1 MVSAWRQS
9 EEVHHFY
16 HASSP
21 LKVPMPSKEE
31 PPLVTF
37 LNNSAIAI
45 QTLLHSNETQQSQ
58 AEGIQQPASSSG
70 RKLPDT
76 AAFSSGQAGHLGT
89 PRTAV
94 ESAKYWKSESR
105 LEEARRVPFACTNC
119 LAAFGEVDTLA
130 SHIEVCP
137 WPTPYLCRLC
147 SHPCPDWG
155 ALRDHNRTVHVRND
169 NTCEFCLGRH
179 RRRGNAMLHVMQH
192 MRVLQFMCNM
202 CLVAF
207 KAKNLL
213 ADHVRRFHRRS
224 IVHTVA
230 SPKAARGQSVALA
243 ENAQAQQNEPA
254 VEHPFKCDVCCAV
267 FANESSLQEH
277 ALHHEDESLL
287 MPEAGLS
294 CSQQPRVEEV

>member
-1 MVSAWRQS
+1 
-9 EEVHHFY
+9 
-16 HASSP
+16 
-21 LKVPMPSKEE
+21 
-31 PPLVTF
+31 
-37 LNNSAIAI
+37 
-45 QTLLHSNETQQSQ
+45 TQQSQ

-76 AAFSSGQAGHLGT
+76 AAFSSGQAGHLAT

-94 ESAKYWKSESR
+94 EHWKSESR

-119 LAAFGEVDTLA
+119 LAAFGGVDTLA

-137 WPTPYLCRLC
+137 WPKPYLCSLC

-155 ALRDHNRTVHVRND
+155 ALRDHNRTAHVRNDND

-192 MRVLQFMCNM
+192 VRVQQFMCNM

-207 KAKNLL
+207 KAKYLL
-213 ADHVRRFHRRS
+213 ADHVKRFHRRS

-243 ENAQAQQNEPA
+243 ENATGSAE
-254 VEHPFKCDVCCAV
+254 
-267 FANESSLQEH
+267 
-277 ALHHEDESLL
+277 
-287 MPEAGLS
+287 
-294 CSQQPRVEEV
+294 